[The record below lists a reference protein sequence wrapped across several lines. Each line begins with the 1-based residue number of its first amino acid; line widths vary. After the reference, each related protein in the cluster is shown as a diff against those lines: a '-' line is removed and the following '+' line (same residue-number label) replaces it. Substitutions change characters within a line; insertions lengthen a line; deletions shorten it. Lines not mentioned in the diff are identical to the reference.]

1 MYRLRIKKIVWTVAV
16 MLMGGFLS
24 PTHAQIKERVVE
36 RAKESSSNK
45 AERTVDETIESVG
58 DGIVNGVKGIFTKK
72 GKKNKDKG
80 DNQSNGMRSGDGQG
94 MSGEYGSEDWADEQS
109 QGTMDSEML
118 SQGSPSLSKY
128 TKFSFVQGEDIIA
141 YDDFMQDKVGDLP
154 ASWITTGT
162 AEIVNF
168 DGIDGNWVWFNKTKG
183 NFIPEYLSDFPENF
197 TVEFD
202 LMYDFAFGAFS
213 MSRSLMLVFTDI
225 SNPEGNMDWDGGGD
239 YFNLQKLSDNYLG
252 IQFSGNSHDGGP
264 YIIARKAVHTEKGL
278 NFRND
283 FNAKHLI
290 NAEGANEP
298 IHISISRMRRR
309 VQVFA
314 NEEKVLDLTAAFQK
328 DVKLTSARFF
338 VNNATDGDNY
348 YLSNIRYAVGQPDTR
363 NKLLASGT
371 YSTSAITFNSGSA
384 EIKPESYA
392 ILKEIA
398 DALKSE
404 SGKFVSII
412 GHTDSD
418 GSAELNQRLSEERAA
433 AVKMALQNE
442 FGVSNTME
450 TSGKGA
456 SDPIAENN
464 TPTGKANNRRVEFIL
479 N

>member
-1 MYRLRIKKIVWTVAV
+1 MAALLMIGGSV
-16 MLMGGFLS
+16 MPLQ
-24 PTHAQIKERVVE
+24 AQMKERVVE
-36 RAKESSSNK
+36 RAKESSTNK

-58 DGIVNGVKGIFTKK
+58 DGIVNGVKGLFTKK
-72 GKKNKDKG
+72 GKKGKD
-80 DNQSNGMRSGDGQG
+80 QSDSMESGGSQG
-94 MSGEYGSEDWADEQS
+94 TGGEYGSEDW
-109 QGTMDSEML
+109 SEEGGFDGMN
-118 SQGSPSLSKY
+118 SGQASDGSASLSKY
-128 TKFSFVQGEDIIA
+128 TKFSFVQGEEIIA

-154 ASWITTGT
+154 ASWVTTGT

-168 DGIDGNWVWFNKTKG
+168 DGIEGNWVWFNKTKG
-183 NFIPEYLSDFPENF
+183 NFIPEYLNDFPENF

-202 LMYDFAFGAFS
+202 LMYDFAFGTFS
-213 MSRSLMLVFTDI
+213 SSRNIVLVFTDI
-225 SNPEGNMDWDGGGD
+225 ANPEANLGWEGSGD
-239 YFNLQKLSDNYLG
+239 YFTLQKLSDNYLG

-264 YIIARKAVHTEKGL
+264 YIVARKAVHTEKGL

-290 NAEGANEP
+290 NEEGANKS
-298 IHISISRMRRR
+298 IHISISRMGRR

-338 VNNATDGDNY
+338 VNNAADGDNY

-363 NKLLASGT
+363 NKLLESGT

-384 EIKPESYA
+384 VIKPESYA

-398 DALKSE
+398 DALNSE
-404 SGKFVSII
+404 SGKSVSII

-433 AVKMALQNE
+433 AVMLALQNE
-442 FGVSNTME
+442 FGVNNAME

>member
-1 MYRLRIKKIVWTVAV
+1 MYLKRIEKTICVAV
-16 MLMGGFLS
+16 LFMIGGSVMPLQ
-24 PTHAQIKERVVE
+24 AQMKERVVE
-36 RAKESSSNK
+36 RAKESSTNK

-72 GKKNKDKG
+72 GKKNKGNDG
-80 DNQSNGMRSGDGQG
+80 NQSNGMGSGDGQG
-94 MSGEYGSEDWADEQS
+94 MNGEYGSEDWGDEQS
-109 QGTMDSEML
+109 QGEMDSEMH
-118 SQGSPSLSKY
+118 SEGSPSLSKY
-128 TKFSFVQGEDIIA
+128 TKFSFVQGEEIIA

-154 ASWITTGT
+154 ASWVTTGT

-168 DGIDGNWVWFNKTKG
+168 DGIEGNWVWFNKTKG

-202 LMYDFAFGAFS
+202 LMYDFAFGTFS
-213 MSRSLMLVFTDI
+213 SSRNIVLVFTDI
-225 SNPEGNMDWDGGGD
+225 ANPEANLGWEGSGD
-239 YFNLQKLSDNYLG
+239 YFTLQKLSDNYLG

-264 YIIARKAVHTEKGL
+264 YIVARKAVHTEKGL

-290 NAEGANEP
+290 NEEGANKP
-298 IHISISRMRRR
+298 IHISISRMGRR

-338 VNNATDGDNY
+338 VNNAADGDNY

-363 NKLLASGT
+363 NKLLESGT

-384 EIKPESYA
+384 VIKPESYA

-398 DALKSE
+398 DALNSE
-404 SGKFVSII
+404 SGKSVSII

-433 AVKMALQNE
+433 AVMLALQNE
-442 FGVSNTME
+442 FGVSNAME